1 METENM
7 FLNLIF
13 DMGSFFSGETTDQSA
28 KAKHCEVHLMLN
40 CTRLGLG
47 LGVLARRSTF
57 FFLKK

>member
-1 METENM
+1 M

-28 KAKHCEVHLMLN
+28 KAKRCEVHLMLN

-57 FFLKK
+57 FFWKK